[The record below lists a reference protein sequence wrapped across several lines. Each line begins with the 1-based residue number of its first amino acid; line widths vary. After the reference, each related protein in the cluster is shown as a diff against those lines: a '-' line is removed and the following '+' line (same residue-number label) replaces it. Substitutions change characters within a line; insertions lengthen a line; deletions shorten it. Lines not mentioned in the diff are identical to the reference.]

1 MTAVF
6 GADLLNPK
14 SVPIDIFKIRL
25 IPGAE
30 YALDHEAEKILS
42 LRTI

>member
-6 GADLLNPK
+6 GTDLLNPK
-14 SVPIDIFKIRL
+14 SVPIDNSKKTSL
-25 IPGAE
+25 PHGE
-30 YALDHEAEKILS
+30 TGLNNEAEKILS